1 MTYLVRLVFRG
12 PFPPPCGPV
21 LRLSL
26 GLTVHFPTTVEVRG
40 TCGVPHS
47 VICDYGQ
54 SSGFS
59 QSNYSRT
66 RRGTKEPVLETLN
79 ALQSRQACHAGQTPA
94 LAERGMASGKRP
106 TEMKRTKAALE
117 AAENR

>member
-1 MTYLVRLVFRG
+1 MTYLVHLVFRG
-12 PFPPPCGPV
+12 PFPPSHGPV
-21 LRLSL
+21 LYLCL
-26 GLTVHFPTTVEVRG
+26 DLTVCIPATVEIRG

-59 QSNYSRT
+59 QSTYSRT

-94 LAERGMASGKRP
+94 LAVRGMASGKRQ
-106 TEMKRTKAALE
+106 TEMKRTKEALE
-117 AAENR
+117 AAENG

>member
-1 MTYLVRLVFRG
+1 MTYLVHLVFRG
-12 PFPPPCGPV
+12 PFPPSRGPV
-21 LRLSL
+21 LHLSL
-26 GLTVHFPTTVEVRG
+26 DLTVRIPATVEIRG

-66 RRGTKEPVLETLN
+66 RRGTKEPVLKTLN
-79 ALQSRQACHAGQTPA
+79 ALQSHQACHAGQTPA

-106 TEMKRTKAALE
+106 TEMKRTKEALE
-117 AAENR
+117 AEENG